1 MEELQASVVHKAA
14 VVVQRLTAA
23 VDVDAKAVQQVSSS
37 GNVL

>member
-23 VDVDAKAVQQVSSS
+23 ADVDTKAMQQVTLYT
-37 GNVL
+37 NVS